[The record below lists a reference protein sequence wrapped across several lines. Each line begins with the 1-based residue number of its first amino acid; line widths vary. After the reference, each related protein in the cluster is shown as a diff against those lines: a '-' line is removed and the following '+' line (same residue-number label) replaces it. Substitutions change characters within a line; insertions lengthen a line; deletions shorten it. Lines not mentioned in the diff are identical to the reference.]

1 MLDKQKIISAKESL
15 PGRSEAMRVND
26 THFVN
31 GSNLKMSSSDTQ
43 QEVVLGMG
51 CFWGAERLFWQV
63 EGVIST
69 SVGYAGGYT
78 PNPTYDE
85 VCSGKTGHTEVV
97 RVVFDPQ
104 IVPLTTLLKQFWENH
119 DPTQGMRQG
128 NDIGTQYRSVIYT
141 RNEQQLAVAKTSMAE
156 YQSLLNNQLAITT
169 EVALLTEYYFAE
181 DYHQQYLAKNPEG
194 YCGLG
199 GTGVCFPPER

>member
-69 SVGYAGGYT
+69 SVAML
-78 PNPTYDE
+78 
-85 VCSGKTGHTEVV
+85 VLH
-97 RVVFDPQ
+97 
-104 IVPLTTLLKQFWENH
+104 
-119 DPTQGMRQG
+119 
-128 NDIGTQYRSVIYT
+128 
-141 RNEQQLAVAKTSMAE
+141 AKSN
-156 YQSLLNNQLAITT
+156 L
-169 EVALLTEYYFAE
+169 
-181 DYHQQYLAKNPEG
+181 
-194 YCGLG
+194 
-199 GTGVCFPPER
+199 R